1 MNGLNKAS
9 NILICQTSVR
19 DDMRND
25 EHNKTIGC
33 FKDEFNSRGMSEM
46 LGLNPKSH
54 ALKFQHIKKNKG
66 VSKAVV
72 KQILTLNRCKLHY

>member
-1 MNGLNKAS
+1 MNVLNKAS
-9 NILICQTSVR
+9 NILIYQTSVR

-25 EHNKTIGC
+25 EHNKTLGC

-54 ALKFQHIKKNKG
+54 ALKFQHIENNKKRSIKSSCQTNTYIK
-66 VSKAVV
+66 S
-72 KQILTLNRCKLHY
+72 L